1 MGRMLAIDFGLK
13 RSGIAVTDPLRII
26 ATPLVTIATDQL
38 ESWIDQYFNAESV
51 DTLVI
56 GKPTRLDQ
64 SPTHTTVPVQEFEKK
79 MRVKYP
85 DLKIVLVDER
95 FTSKIAQQTMIMGG
109 MKKKDRRNK
118 SNVDKISAAII
129 LQSYMSSLS

>member
-85 DLKIVLVDER
+85 NLNIVLEDER